1 MFLSFFSNLS
11 ANYHKLAYDF
21 NFKSIEGG
29 EIKLNN
35 YTYKTN
41 LKNSTCGDKISI
53 EISLKKNT
61 IIELR
66 YETEACIFCQA
77 SASTLAN
84 IAKNTNFSDLKK
96 NLSKYLNFSKKV
108 PKKFNN
114 LTYLL
119 KDKYMKRKDCILL
132 PFKAFYKA
140 IK

>member
-1 MFLSFFSNLS
+1 MIDNRLLKIASNTRFYGLT
-11 ANYHKLAYDF
+11 ND
-21 NFKSIEGG
+21 
-29 EIKLNN
+29 

-41 LKNSTCGDKISI
+41 LKNSICGDKISI
-53 EISLKKNT
+53 EILLKKNT

-66 YETEACIFCQA
+66 YETEACIYCQA
-77 SASTLAN
+77 SASTLASM
-84 IAKNTNFSDLKK
+84 AKNTNFSELKR

-108 PKKFNN
+108 PKKFYN

-119 KDKYMKRKDCILL
+119 KEKNMIRKDCILL

>member
-1 MFLSFFSNLS
+1 MIENRLLKIASNTRFYGL
-11 ANYHKLAYDF
+11 K
-21 NFKSIEGG
+21 
-29 EIKLNN
+29 NN

-41 LKNSTCGDKISI
+41 LKNSICGDKISI
-53 EISLKKNT
+53 EIMLKKNT
-61 IIELR
+61 IKELR

-84 IAKNTNFSDLKK
+84 IAKNTNFSNFKK

-119 KDKYMKRKDCILL
+119 KDKYMNRKDCILL

>member
-1 MFLSFFSNLS
+1 MIDKRLLKIASNTKFYGLR
-11 ANYHKLAYDF
+11 NK
-21 NFKSIEGG
+21 
-29 EIKLNN
+29 
-35 YTYKTN
+35 YTYKTI
-41 LKNSTCGDKISI
+41 LKNSICGDKISI
-53 EISLKKNT
+53 EISLKKNN
-61 IIELR
+61 IQELR

-84 IAKNTNFSDLKK
+84 IAKNTNFSNLKK
-96 NLSKYLNFSKKV
+96 NLSKYLDFSKKV

-119 KDKYMKRKDCILL
+119 NDKYMKRKDCILL

>member
-1 MFLSFFSNLS
+1 MIDSKLLKIASNTRFYGL
-11 ANYHKLAYDF
+11 K
-21 NFKSIEGG
+21 
-29 EIKLNN
+29 NN

-53 EISLKKNT
+53 EIILKKNT
-61 IIELR
+61 IKELR

-84 IAKNTNFSDLKK
+84 IAKNTNFSNLKI
-96 NLSKYLNFSKKV
+96 NLSKYLNLSKKV

-119 KDKYMKRKDCILL
+119 NEKYMNRKDCILL

>member
-1 MFLSFFSNLS
+1 MIDKKLLKIASNTRFYGLKNS
-11 ANYHKLAYDF
+11 
-21 NFKSIEGG
+21 
-29 EIKLNN
+29 
-35 YTYKTN
+35 YTYKSN

-53 EISLKKNT
+53 EISLKKNN
-61 IIELR
+61 IQELR

-96 NLSKYLNFSKKV
+96 NLSKYLNYSKKV

-119 KDKYMKRKDCILL
+119 KDKFMKRKDCILL

-140 IK
+140 VE

>member
-1 MFLSFFSNLS
+1 MINNKLLEIASNTRFYGL
-11 ANYHKLAYDF
+11 K
-21 NFKSIEGG
+21 
-29 EIKLNN
+29 NN

-53 EISLKKNT
+53 EIILKKNK
-61 IIELR
+61 IKELR

-84 IAKNTNFSDLKK
+84 LANNTSFSELKK
-96 NLSKYLNFSKKV
+96 NLGEYLNFNKKV
-108 PKKFNN
+108 PKKYKN

-119 KDKYMKRKDCILL
+119 KEKYVSRKECILL
-132 PFKAFYKA
+132 PSKAFYKA

>member
-1 MFLSFFSNLS
+1 MIDNRLLKIASNTRFYGL
-11 ANYHKLAYDF
+11 K
-21 NFKSIEGG
+21 
-29 EIKLNN
+29 NN

-53 EISLKKNT
+53 EIILKKNT
-61 IIELR
+61 IKELR

-84 IAKNTNFSDLKK
+84 IAKNTNFSNFKI
-96 NLSKYLNFSKKV
+96 NLSKYLNLDKKI

-119 KDKYMKRKDCILL
+119 KKKYMNRKNCILL

>member
-1 MFLSFFSNLS
+1 MINNRLLKIASNTKFYGL
-11 ANYHKLAYDF
+11 K
-21 NFKSIEGG
+21 
-29 EIKLNN
+29 NN

-53 EISLKKNT
+53 EITLKKNT
-61 IIELR
+61 IKELR
-66 YETEACIFCQA
+66 YETESCIFCQA
-77 SASTLAN
+77 SASILAN
-84 IAKNTNFSDLKK
+84 IAKNTNLSDLKTNLRK
-96 NLSKYLNFSKKV
+96 YLNLSKKA

-119 KDKYMKRKDCILL
+119 KEKYMSRKDCILL

>member
-1 MFLSFFSNLS
+1 MIENRLLKIASNTRFYGL
-11 ANYHKLAYDF
+11 K
-21 NFKSIEGG
+21 
-29 EIKLNN
+29 NN

-41 LKNSTCGDKISI
+41 LKNTICGDKISI
-53 EISLKKNT
+53 EITLKKNT
-61 IIELR
+61 IKELR

-84 IAKNTNFSDLKK
+84 IAKNTNFSVLKK
-96 NLSKYLNFSKKV
+96 DLSKYLNFSKKV

-119 KDKYMKRKDCILL
+119 KDKYMRRKDCILL

>member
-1 MFLSFFSNLS
+1 MIDNRLLKIASNTRFYGL
-11 ANYHKLAYDF
+11 K
-21 NFKSIEGG
+21 
-29 EIKLNN
+29 NN

-53 EISLKKNT
+53 EIILKKNT
-61 IIELR
+61 IKELR

-84 IAKNTNFSDLKK
+84 IAKNTNFSNFKI
-96 NLSKYLNFSKKV
+96 NLSKYLNLSKKV

-119 KDKYMKRKDCILL
+119 KDKYMRRKDCILL

>member
-1 MFLSFFSNLS
+1 MIDLKIINLA
-11 ANYHKLAYDF
+11 ANTT
-21 NFKSIEGG
+21 
-29 EIKLNN
+29 N
-35 YTYKTN
+35 YGLK
-41 LKNSTCGDKISI
+41 KNSTHYASCRNKICGDKIKVEVTSNGI
-53 EISLKKNT
+53 KVKDM
-61 IIELR
+61 R
-66 YETEACIFCQA
+66 YETDSCIFCQA
-77 SASTLAN
+77 SASTLAS

-119 KDKYMKRKDCILL
+119 KEKYMNRKDCILL

>member
-1 MFLSFFSNLS
+1 MIDNRLLKIASNTKYYGLKNS
-11 ANYHKLAYDF
+11 
-21 NFKSIEGG
+21 
-29 EIKLNN
+29 
-35 YTYKTN
+35 YTYKTK

-53 EISLKKNT
+53 EIILKKNT
-61 IIELR
+61 IQEIR
-66 YETEACIFCQA
+66 YETESCIFCQA

-84 IAKNTNFSDLKK
+84 IAKNTNFSDLKTNLRK
-96 NLSKYLNFSKKV
+96 YLDLSKKI

-119 KDKYMKRKDCILL
+119 KEKYMSRKDCILL

>member
-1 MFLSFFSNLS
+1 MIDKRLLKIASNTKFYGL
-11 ANYHKLAYDF
+11 K
-21 NFKSIEGG
+21 
-29 EIKLNN
+29 NN

-41 LKNSTCGDKISI
+41 HKNSICGDKISI

-61 IIELR
+61 ILELR

-84 IAKNTNFSDLKK
+84 IAKNSDLSNLKK
-96 NLSKYLNFSKKV
+96 NLSGYLNLSKKI
-108 PKKFNN
+108 PKKFSN

-119 KDKYMKRKDCILL
+119 KDKYMNRKDCILL

-140 IK
+140 VK

>member
-1 MFLSFFSNLS
+1 MIDNRLLKIASNTRFYGL
-11 ANYHKLAYDF
+11 K
-21 NFKSIEGG
+21 
-29 EIKLNN
+29 NN

-53 EISLKKNT
+53 EIILKNNT
-61 IIELR
+61 IKELR
-66 YETEACIFCQA
+66 YETEACILCQA

-84 IAKNTNFSDLKK
+84 IAKNTNFSNFKI
-96 NLSKYLNFSKKV
+96 NLSKYLNLNKKI

-119 KDKYMKRKDCILL
+119 NEKYMNRKDCILL

>member
-1 MFLSFFSNLS
+1 MWRQNI
-11 ANYHKLAYDF
+11 HR
-21 NFKSIEGG
+21 NFI
-29 EIKLNN
+29 
-35 YTYKTN
+35 
-41 LKNSTCGDKISI
+41 
-53 EISLKKNT
+53 KKNN
-61 IIELR
+61 IKELR

-77 SASTLAN
+77 SASTLAD
-84 IAKNTNFSDLKK
+84 IAKNTNFNNFLK

-119 KDKYMKRKDCILL
+119 KDKYMSRKDCILL

>member
-1 MFLSFFSNLS
+1 MIDKRLLKIASNTKFYGL
-11 ANYHKLAYDF
+11 K
-21 NFKSIEGG
+21 
-29 EIKLNN
+29 NN

-41 LKNSTCGDKISI
+41 LKEFNLWRQNIHRNFI
-53 EISLKKNT
+53 KKNT
-61 IIELR
+61 IQELR

-84 IAKNTNFSDLKK
+84 IAKNTNLGDLK

-119 KDKYMKRKDCILL
+119 KDKYMNRKDCILL

>member
-1 MFLSFFSNLS
+1 MIDNRLLKIASNTKFYGL
-11 ANYHKLAYDF
+11 K
-21 NFKSIEGG
+21 
-29 EIKLNN
+29 NN
-35 YTYKTN
+35 YTYKSN

-61 IIELR
+61 ITEIR

-84 IAKNTNFSDLKK
+84 IAKNTNFSDLKQ
-96 NLSKYLNFSKKV
+96 NLSKYLNLSKKV

-114 LTYLL
+114 LTFLL

>member
-1 MFLSFFSNLS
+1 MIDNRLLKIASNTKFYGL
-11 ANYHKLAYDF
+11 K
-21 NFKSIEGG
+21 
-29 EIKLNN
+29 NN

-61 IIELR
+61 ITEIR

-84 IAKNTNFSDLKK
+84 IAKDTNFSDLKQ
-96 NLSKYLNFSKKV
+96 NLSKYLNLSKKV

-114 LTYLL
+114 LTFLL